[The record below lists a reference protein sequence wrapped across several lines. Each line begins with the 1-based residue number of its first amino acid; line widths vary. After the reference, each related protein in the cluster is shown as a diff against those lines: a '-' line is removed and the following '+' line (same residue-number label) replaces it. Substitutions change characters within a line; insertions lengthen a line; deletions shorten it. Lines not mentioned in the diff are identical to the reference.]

1 MSSVSDLD
9 WEIHQMSIA
18 IDYYERAIEQTH
30 SRKEANRFEETI
42 NQINSKIKQLE
53 RKRDEYSS

>member
-18 IDYYERAIEQTH
+18 IDYYERAREQTH
-30 SRKEANRFEETI
+30 SRKEADQFEKTI
-42 NQINSKIKQLE
+42 KKLNQQIKTLE
-53 RKRDEYSS
+53 RDRDERY